1 MVIEQD
7 LSLVNKIDRLLRWG
21 HWYTFFNVLLAL
33 LITGSYFFADPWPAT
48 ATGWVYLLV
57 NWLGHT
63 AFLCFLYFIVTIF
76 PISLLFPSQKHV
88 RGIGAILSTLGL
100 VALIFDAYV
109 YHSLGYHA
117 GSASYEQTIDLL
129 RQQVVTNLRNFI
141 LITTT
146 VASILLALQL
156 VISNYCWKK
165 VERLKRSGI
174 GHPALSIL
182 LGSFV
187 LSHLIHIWADAV
199 GYQDITRQDNTLP
212 LSYPATARTV
222 LARYQLLDPS
232 QMSKKSAEGWLAQAG
247 VNEHPVVLQC
257 KVPSDLKPLQIWV
270 VPGLTAEQNQLLQL
284 QSFKKLPQHMAPV
297 DSKIAIVN
305 LLSAQLASK
314 PKVAAPAWLQQ
325 LPVGL
330 WGYQSGQL
338 AEQRSPWLVNLS
350 EQNATTIQWF
360 LPDDTAD
367 LTSRLKQRAADEQ
380 MLVIEM
386 NSQNEQF
393 AVGQSQV
400 WYYWPAL
407 HQQRISQVSQHLD
420 IVPTLLAYA
429 GCVNEHRWIGDNLL
443 APVQQAKLNIVGH
456 QLFSF
461 RKDKMLVV
469 NEDGQFSV
477 WSAGT
482 LVPLEQKPDLPMLT
496 DALNRLPRPA
506 NSLTE

>member
-21 HWYTFFNVLLAL
+21 HWFTFFNILLAL

-48 ATGWVYLLV
+48 GIGWIYLLL

-88 RGIGAILSTLGL
+88 RGVAAILSTFGL

-141 LITTT
+141 LITAT
-146 VASILLALQL
+146 VGSVLLAIEL

-165 VERLKRSGI
+165 VERLKRSGL
-174 GHPALSIL
+174 GRPALTIF

-187 LSHLIHIWADAV
+187 CSHLLHIWGDAV
-199 GYQDITRQDNTLP
+199 GNQQITRQDNTMP

-222 LARYQLLDPS
+222 LARYQLLDPAHL
-232 QMSKKSAEGWLAQAG
+232 AERATQGWLAQAG
-247 VNEHPVVLQC
+247 VNPHPVALTCQ
-257 KVPSDLKPLQIWV
+257 VPAELKPIQIWV
-270 VPGLTAEQNQLLQL
+270 VPTINAEQTQLLQL
-284 QSFKKLPQHMAPV
+284 QNFKTLPQHMSPV
-297 DSKIAIVN
+297 DPQTALVN
-305 LLSAQLASK
+305 LLNAEIAGNPLST
-314 PKVAAPAWLQQ
+314 APQWLDQ
-325 LPVGL
+325 LPEQL
-330 WGYQSGQL
+330 WGYHSGTNAQ
-338 AEQRSPWLVNLS
+338 QRAPWLLAINHDKTPL
-350 EQNATTIQWF
+350 IQWL
-360 LPDDTAD
+360 LPDNEAE
-367 LTSRLKQRAADEQ
+367 LTTRLKERAADEQ
-380 MLVIEM
+380 IVVIASH
-386 NSQNEQF
+386 SQQPQF
-393 AVGQSQV
+393 TLGQSQV
-400 WYYWPAL
+400 WYHWPLL
-407 HQQRISQVSQHLD
+407 HQQRISQVTQHLD

-429 GCVNEHRWIGDNLL
+429 GCANKHPWIGDNLL
-443 APVQQAKLNIVGH
+443 MPVRQAKLNIIGH

-496 DALNRLPRPA
+496 DALNRLPKPT
-506 NSLTE
+506 STTP